1 MVDPVSITG
10 TALAVASLLYS
21 TCRTISDIIGSY
33 RKAPKE
39 YENLARELSA
49 LQSTLSSLQ
58 NSLHGTNDSS
68 LSPEQR
74 ESLKDLELPL
84 TNCNNVCEDFRNKL
98 SSMTSNS
105 TEDHTAVWDRLRLHF
120 NKSDVKFLR
129 EKLITAQGTIQVAL
143 GVSTLSVP
151 SVFVTMI
158 L

>member
-1 MVDPVSITG
+1 MFDPVSITG

-21 TCRTISDIIGSY
+21 TCSTISDVIGSY
-33 RKAPKE
+33 RVAPKE
-39 YENLARELSA
+39 YEDLARELGA
-49 LQSTLSSLQ
+49 LQSTLSILQSSLR
-58 NSLHGTNDSS
+58 GTNDMS

-74 ESLKDLELPL
+74 ESLTDLELPL
-84 TNCNNVCEDFRNKL
+84 TNCNNVCEDFKKKL
-98 SSMTSNS
+98 SSMISNS

-143 GVSTLSVP
+143 GVCTLSA
-151 SVFVTMI
+151 